1 MNATLNTQS
10 MPFRFLLYTEW
21 VMLGSCGVL
30 AIIEAWQTQRIPI
43 AHILIL
49 LTLLVMGLALPRVK
63 PALAYLYTALQMGL
77 ILIGTTLGYLHI
89 LPTLYLI
96 VMIRSCFLLQPPGR
110 LLVAGLSFIFFAVHQ
125 VQYLTAIMPMWLP
138 AMGEQRIWMHQI
150 AEFLM
155 FGLSLFLVSRLVTTL
170 IVERRTQE
178 RLTQAHQQLRQYS
191 LQIEELAAVQ
201 ERNRIAR
208 EIHDSL
214 GHHLTVF
221 NLHLSAALRLLPTDP
236 EEAIALLEEVKQLG
250 ATALQEVRQSVGQ
263 LRTDPLQGNSL
274 ETALQTLASEVHKS
288 TGVLPDLKVQLQR
301 TLPRDVQV
309 ALYRI
314 VQESLTNICK
324 YAQASAIQICLTADA
339 ELQLTIADNGE
350 GFDLSQNTT
359 GFGLQGMKER
369 VTALGGT
376 LTIRTAPGQGC
387 EIIVCCPLP
396 AIETF

>member
-1 MNATLNTQS
+1 MSLSNLRQ
-10 MPFRFLLYTEW
+10 PPLRFLLYLEW
-21 VMLGSCGVL
+21 ILL
-30 AIIEAWQTQRIPI
+30 AIVALSELPRVDFNLLPRHPWITLPTLLIFTLLGLRLPTGKLARWLYTGLEFLLVLI
-43 AHILIL
+43 ATFLGGLRLFIL
-49 LTLLVMGLALPRVK
+49 LYVVLVMRNSLIFPTTANSILTGLAFLLFLITQMVRINNLSIPRFPMLADRIGTLAISVTLLLGLALIFLQLLIQAV
-63 PALAYLYTALQMGL
+63 LAERQSREQL
-77 ILIGTTLGYLHI
+77 
-89 LPTLYLI
+89 
-96 VMIRSCFLLQPPGR
+96 
-110 LLVAGLSFIFFAVHQ
+110 
-125 VQYLTAIMPMWLP
+125 AI
-138 AMGEQRIWMHQI
+138 ANE
-150 AEFLM
+150 
-155 FGLSLFLVSRLVTTL
+155 
-170 IVERRTQE
+170 
-178 RLTQAHQQLRQYS
+178 QLRRYA
-191 LQIEELAAVQ
+191 LRIEDQATLE